1 VTSWCCLTQSE
12 VRLATTKRSLSPCCH
27 KLLQYTDN
35 KGDAALESVGGLM
48 SETLR
53 EAILAFDSTTAIVLF
68 TPAMVAIAV
77 WHEVRERRRR
87 RGW

>member
-1 VTSWCCLTQSE
+1 
-12 VRLATTKRSLSPCCH
+12 
-27 KLLQYTDN
+27 
-35 KGDAALESVGGLM
+35 M

-53 EAILAFDSTTAIVLF
+53 EVILAFDGTTAIVLF

-87 RGW
+87 RGR

>member
-1 VTSWCCLTQSE
+1 LI
-12 VRLATTKRSLSPCCH
+12 
-27 KLLQYTDN
+27 
-35 KGDAALESVGGLM
+35 

-53 EAILAFDSTTAIVLF
+53 EVILAFDNTTAIVLF

-87 RGW
+87 GR

>member
-1 VTSWCCLTQSE
+1 
-12 VRLATTKRSLSPCCH
+12 
-27 KLLQYTDN
+27 
-35 KGDAALESVGGLM
+35 M

-53 EAILAFDSTTAIVLF
+53 DVILAFDGTTAIVLF

-87 RGW
+87 RGR